1 MIPSALNLRLQQ
13 LEKNISQVLQLLNE
27 YEAELLDE
35 DDPARKS
42 KYRRRVES
50 LKQQKSGYEEE
61 FAELQTQLISEYPL
75 QTQTIS
81 NQLQEIDNKIEL
93 LLDSQASLSEA
104 LMLHF
109 SPKEQELLLPLTQQL
124 AEPDLISIQ
133 AFLEAVETDQPSEDE
148 VQLILSE
155 TRTLLGELKKKRDF
169 ALPAGEEAV
178 SEIINSPT
186 IDAKHAL
193 KVSIPIIPF
202 ILAYEGELGLGTG
215 INLRKTWQHWKT
227 KFTENR

>member
-1 MIPSALNLRLQQ
+1 MIPSAFNLRLQQ
-13 LEKNISQVLQLLNE
+13 LEENISRVLQLLNE

-35 DDPARKS
+35 DDPGRKS

-50 LKQQKSGYEEE
+50 LKQQKAGYEEE
-61 FAELQTQLISEYPL
+61 FTDLRVQLTNEYPL

-81 NQLQEIDNKIEL
+81 SQLQEIDNKIEL
-93 LLDSQASLSEA
+93 LLDSQTSLSQA
-104 LMLHF
+104 LMLQF
-109 SPKEQELLLPLTQQL
+109 SPKEQELLLPFTEKLD
-124 AEPDLISIQ
+124 EPDLINIQ
-133 AFLEAVETDQPSEDE
+133 ACLEAVETDQASEEE

-155 TRTLLGELKKKRDF
+155 TRTLLKKVQEQNL
-169 ALPAGEEAV
+169 ALPAGKEAV
-178 SEIINSPT
+178 SEIINYPT

-215 INLRKTWQHWKT
+215 INLKETWQHWKT
-227 KFTENR
+227 KFMRSR

>member
-1 MIPSALNLRLQQ
+1 MIPSAFNLRLQQ
-13 LEKNISQVLQLLNE
+13 LEENISRVLQLLNE

-35 DDPARKS
+35 DDPGRKS

-50 LKQQKSGYEEE
+50 LKQQKAGYEEE
-61 FAELQTQLISEYPL
+61 FTDLRVQLTNEYPL

-81 NQLQEIDNKIEL
+81 SQLQEIDNKIEL
-93 LLDSQASLSEA
+93 LLDSQTSLSQA
-104 LMLHF
+104 LMLQF
-109 SPKEQELLLPLTQQL
+109 SPKEQELLLPFTEKLD
-124 AEPDLISIQ
+124 EPDLINIQ
-133 AFLEAVETDQPSEDE
+133 AFLEAVETDQASEEE

-155 TRTLLGELKKKRDF
+155 TRTLLKKVQEQNL
-169 ALPAGEEAV
+169 ALPAGKEAV
-178 SEIINSPT
+178 SEIINYPT

-215 INLRKTWQHWKT
+215 INLKETWQHWKT
-227 KFTENR
+227 KFMRSR

>member
-13 LEKNISQVLQLLNE
+13 LEENISRVLQLLNE

-35 DDPARKS
+35 DDPGRKS

-50 LKQQKSGYEEE
+50 LKQQKAGYEEE
-61 FAELQTQLISEYPL
+61 FTDLQVQLANEYPL
-75 QTQTIS
+75 QTETIS
-81 NQLQEIDNKIEL
+81 SQLQEIDNKIEL
-93 LLDSQASLSEA
+93 LLDGQVSLSQV

-109 SPKEQELLLPLTQQL
+109 NPKEQELLLPFTQKL
-124 AEPDLISIQ
+124 DEPELINIQ
-133 AFLEAVETDQPSEDE
+133 AFLEAVETDQASEEDI
-148 VQLILSE
+148 QLMLTE
-155 TRTLLGELKKKRDF
+155 TRSFLEKLQEQNL
-169 ALPAGEEAV
+169 ALPAGKEAI
-178 SEIINSPT
+178 SEMINSPT

-215 INLRKTWQHWKT
+215 INLKETWQHWKT
-227 KFTENR
+227 KFMKNR

>member
-1 MIPSALNLRLQQ
+1 MIPSAFNLRLQQ
-13 LEKNISQVLQLLNE
+13 LEENISRVLQLVNE

-35 DDPARKS
+35 DDPGRKS

-50 LKQQKSGYEEE
+50 LKQQKAGYEEE
-61 FAELQTQLISEYPL
+61 FTDLRVQLTNEYPL
-75 QTQTIS
+75 QTQIIS
-81 NQLQEIDNKIEL
+81 SQLQEIDNKIEL
-93 LLDSQASLSEA
+93 LLDNQTSLSQV

-109 SPKEQELLLPLTQQL
+109 SPKEQELLLPFTEKLD
-124 AEPDLISIQ
+124 EPDLINIQ
-133 AFLEAVETDQPSEDE
+133 AFLEAVETDQASEEE

-155 TRTLLGELKKKRDF
+155 TRIFLKKVQEQNL
-169 ALPAGEEAV
+169 ALPAGKEAV
-178 SEIINSPT
+178 SEIINYPT

-215 INLRKTWQHWKT
+215 INLKETWQHWKT
-227 KFTENR
+227 KFMRIR

>member
-1 MIPSALNLRLQQ
+1 MRQSSLRLI
-13 LEKNISQVLQLLNE
+13 KVFRTTKLNE

-35 DDPARKS
+35 DDPGRKS

-50 LKQQKSGYEEE
+50 LKQQKAGYEEE
-61 FAELQTQLISEYPL
+61 FTDLRVQLTNEYPL

-81 NQLQEIDNKIEL
+81 SQLQEIDNKIEL
-93 LLDSQASLSEA
+93 LLDSQTSLSQA
-104 LMLHF
+104 LMLQF
-109 SPKEQELLLPLTQQL
+109 SPKEQELLLPFTEKLD
-124 AEPDLISIQ
+124 EPDLINIQ
-133 AFLEAVETDQPSEDE
+133 AFLEAVETDQASEEE

-155 TRTLLGELKKKRDF
+155 TRTLLKKVQEQNL
-169 ALPAGEEAV
+169 ALPAGKEAV
-178 SEIINSPT
+178 SEIINYPT

-215 INLRKTWQHWKT
+215 INLKETWQHWKT
-227 KFTENR
+227 KFMRSR

>member
-13 LEKNISQVLQLLNE
+13 LEENISRVLQLLNE

-35 DDPARKS
+35 DDPGRKS

-50 LKQQKSGYEEE
+50 LKLQKAGYEEE
-61 FAELQTQLISEYPL
+61 FAELQIQLASECPL
-75 QTQTIS
+75 QTKTIS
-81 NQLQEIDNKIEL
+81 SQLQEIDNKIEL
-93 LLDSQASLSEA
+93 LLDSQVSLSQA

-109 SPKEQELLLPLTQQL
+109 SPKEQELLLPFTQSL
-124 AEPDLISIQ
+124 DEPELINIQ
-133 AFLEAVETDQPSEDE
+133 AFLEAVETDQASERE
-148 VQLILSE
+148 IQLMLTE
-155 TRTLLGELKKKRDF
+155 TRLFLEKLQEQNP
-169 ALPAGEEAV
+169 ALPAGKEAV

-202 ILAYEGELGLGTG
+202 ILTYEGELGLGAG
-215 INLRKTWQHWKT
+215 INLKEVWQDWKL
-227 KFTENR
+227 KFHKNR

>member
-13 LEKNISQVLQLLNE
+13 LEENISRVLQLLNE

-35 DDPARKS
+35 DDPGRKS

-50 LKQQKSGYEEE
+50 LKQQKAGYEEE
-61 FAELQTQLISEYPL
+61 FTDLQVQLANEYPL
-75 QTQTIS
+75 QTETIS
-81 NQLQEIDNKIEL
+81 SQLQEIDNKIEL
-93 LLDSQASLSEA
+93 LLDGQVSLSQV

-109 SPKEQELLLPLTQQL
+109 NPKEQELLLPFTQKL
-124 AEPDLISIQ
+124 DEPELINIQ
-133 AFLEAVETDQPSEDE
+133 VFLEAVETDQASEED
-148 VQLILSE
+148 VQLMLTE
-155 TRTLLGELKKKRDF
+155 TRSFLEKLQGQNL
-169 ALPAGEEAV
+169 ALPAGKEAV

-215 INLRKTWQHWKT
+215 INLKETWQHWKT
-227 KFTENR
+227 KFMRSR

>member
-13 LEKNISQVLQLLNE
+13 LEENISRVLQLLNE

-35 DDPARKS
+35 DDPGRKS

-50 LKQQKSGYEEE
+50 LKQQKAGYEEE
-61 FAELQTQLISEYPL
+61 FTDLRAQLTNEYPL

-81 NQLQEIDNKIEL
+81 SQLQEIDNKIEL
-93 LLDSQASLSEA
+93 LLDSQASLSQT

-109 SPKEQELLLPLTQQL
+109 SPKEQELLLPFTEKLD
-124 AEPDLISIQ
+124 EPDLINIQ
-133 AFLEAVETDQPSEDE
+133 AFLEAVETNQASEEE

-155 TRTLLGELKKKRDF
+155 TQTILKKVQEQNLT
-169 ALPAGEEAV
+169 LPAGKEAV
-178 SEIINSPT
+178 SEIINYPT

-215 INLRKTWQHWKT
+215 INLKETWQHWKT
-227 KFTENR
+227 KFMRK

>member
-1 MIPSALNLRLQQ
+1 MIPSALNLRWQQ
-13 LEKNISQVLQLLNE
+13 LEENISRVLQLLNE
-27 YEAELLDE
+27 YEEELLDE
-35 DDPARKS
+35 DDPGRKN

-61 FAELQTQLISEYPL
+61 FAELQVQLAGEYPL
-75 QTQTIS
+75 QTENIS
-81 NQLQEIDNKIEL
+81 SQLQEIDNKIDL
-93 LLDSQASLSEA
+93 LLDSQVSLSQA

-109 SPKEQELLLPLTQQL
+109 SPKEQELLLPFTQKL
-124 AEPDLISIQ
+124 DGPELINIQ
-133 AFLEAVETDQPSEDE
+133 AFLEVVETDQVSERE
-148 VQLILSE
+148 IQLMLTE
-155 TRTLLGELKKKRDF
+155 TRALLEKLQKQNL
-169 ALPAGEEAV
+169 ALPVGKEAV

-215 INLRKTWQHWKT
+215 INLKETWQHWKT
-227 KFTENR
+227 KFIKSR

>member
-1 MIPSALNLRLQQ
+1 LQQ
-13 LEKNISQVLQLLNE
+13 LEENISRVLQLLNE

-35 DDPARKS
+35 DDPGRKS

-50 LKQQKSGYEEE
+50 LKQQKAGYEEE
-61 FAELQTQLISEYPL
+61 FTDLRVQLTNEYPL

-81 NQLQEIDNKIEL
+81 SQLQEIDNKIEL
-93 LLDSQASLSEA
+93 LLDSQTSLSQA
-104 LMLHF
+104 LMLQF
-109 SPKEQELLLPLTQQL
+109 SPKEQELLLPFTEKLD
-124 AEPDLISIQ
+124 EPDLINIQ
-133 AFLEAVETDQPSEDE
+133 AFLEAVETDQASEEE

-155 TRTLLGELKKKRDF
+155 TRTLLKKVQEQNL
-169 ALPAGEEAV
+169 ALPAGKEAV
-178 SEIINSPT
+178 SEIINYPT

-215 INLRKTWQHWKT
+215 INLKETWQHWKT
-227 KFTENR
+227 KFMRSR